1 MICYNNF
8 RLGKCLNV
16 ETHYNQSLDREVTIE
31 RELKKL
37 HRGWGKHR
45 IEDEWYTTFCERLG
59 KVVYYQKGKPRGK
72 KYVRTIKRI
81 FS

>member
-8 RLGKCLNV
+8 KLGKCLNV
-16 ETHYNQSLDREVTIE
+16 ETHYNQSLDREVTIK

-45 IEDEWYTTFCERLG
+45 IEDEWYTTFCERLN

-72 KYVRTIKRI
+72 KYDW
-81 FS
+81 

>member
-16 ETHYNQSLDREVTIE
+16 ETHYNQSLDREVTIK

-72 KYVRTIKRI
+72 KHGNIE
-81 FS
+81 

>member
-8 RLGKCLNV
+8 KLGKCLNI
-16 ETHYNQSLDREVTIE
+16 ETHYNQSLDKEVTIE
-31 RELKKL
+31 RELRKL

-45 IEDEWYTTFCERLG
+45 IEDEWHTTFCQRLG

-72 KYVRTIKRI
+72 KHGNN
-81 FS
+81 

>member
-8 RLGKCLNV
+8 RLGKCLNI
-16 ETHYNQSLDREVTIE
+16 ETHYNQSLEREVTIS
-31 RELKKL
+31 RELRKL

-45 IEDEWYTTFCERLG
+45 IEDETYTTFCERLG

-72 KYVRTIKRI
+72 KHGNIE
-81 FS
+81 

>member
-8 RLGKCLNV
+8 RLGKQLNV
-16 ETHYNQSLDREVTIE
+16 ETHYNQSLEREVTIK
-31 RELKKL
+31 RELRKL

-45 IEDEWYTTFCERLG
+45 IEDEWYTTLCKKLN

-72 KYVRTIKRI
+72 LSWK
-81 FS
+81 

>member
-8 RLGKCLNV
+8 KLGKCLNI

-31 RELKKL
+31 RVLKKL

-45 IEDEWYTTFCERLG
+45 IEDETYTTFCVRLN
-59 KVVYYQKGKPRGK
+59 KVVHYQKGKPRGK
-72 KYVRTIKRI
+72 KHGNIK
-81 FS
+81 

>member
-8 RLGKCLNV
+8 KLGKCLNI
-16 ETHYNQSLDREVTIE
+16 ETHYNQSLEREVTIN

-45 IEDEWYTTFCERLG
+45 IEDESHTIFCGRLN
-59 KVVYYQKGKPRGK
+59 KFVTYQKGKPRGK
-72 KYVRTIKRI
+72 KLWKI
-81 FS
+81 

>member
-8 RLGKCLNV
+8 RLGKQLNI
-16 ETHYNQSLDREVTIE
+16 ETHYNQSLERETTIS

-59 KVVYYQKGKPRGK
+59 KVVYYQKGKPKGK
-72 KYVRTIKRI
+72 KAWKH
-81 FS
+81 